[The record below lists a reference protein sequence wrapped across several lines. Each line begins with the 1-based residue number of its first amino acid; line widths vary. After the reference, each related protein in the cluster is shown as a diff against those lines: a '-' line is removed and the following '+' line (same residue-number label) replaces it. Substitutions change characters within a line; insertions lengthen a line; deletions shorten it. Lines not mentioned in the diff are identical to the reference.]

1 MCRLVAIETGCLIY
15 IAAMPQWRGKLAA
28 FILNLELDV
37 RLPSFGGDTL
47 RGVPRDFR
55 L

>member
-1 MCRLVAIETGCLIY
+1 MCRLVAIEIGCLIY
-15 IAAMPQWRGKLAA
+15 TVAMPQWRGKLAA
-28 FILNLELDV
+28 FVLNLELNV
-37 RLPSFGGDTL
+37 RLPSFAGDTL